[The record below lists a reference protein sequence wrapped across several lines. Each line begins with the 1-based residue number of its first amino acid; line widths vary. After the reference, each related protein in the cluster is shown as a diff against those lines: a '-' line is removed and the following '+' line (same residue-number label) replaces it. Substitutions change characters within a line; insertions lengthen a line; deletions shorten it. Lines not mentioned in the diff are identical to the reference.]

1 LDFHGYPSRASA
13 MSVYTKHLPGRVA
26 ASEHK
31 RWFCLSACV
40 LAIGGQPFRPASG
53 PQDWPPMV
61 SSLILLVSDVF
72 VSSVPG
78 MQSVLRGS
86 PLHAS
91 ISSCVKEPG
100 GRN

>member
-1 LDFHGYPSRASA
+1 
-13 MSVYTKHLPGRVA
+13 
-26 ASEHK
+26 
-31 RWFCLSACV
+31 
-40 LAIGGQPFRPASG
+40 
-53 PQDWPPMV
+53 MV